1 MQKITSKLFQPIDG
15 AAIAVFRIGFGLIL
29 FLDIIR
35 YGWKFSP
42 VYSYLEP
49 DLLFKYYGFGWVQ
62 PWGGDGLIWH
72 HVVLAICA
80 AGICLGLFY
89 RFCIVVFTLGFT
101 YLFLLDQAQYLNHFY
116 MVILFCCLLCVIPAH
131 RTWSLDALRKPKMAS
146 SIQPLWCKVL
156 LVGQLEI
163 ILLYAGFVKLNADWL
178 NLEPL
183 RMWLASSADLPL
195 LGEYFV
201 QDWSIAVGAYGVIAL
216 HLIGAPLLFVKKVRW
231 IVMAL
236 YASFHI
242 LNHFVFSIGIFPW
255 MTLFA
260 SLLFFDA
267 DWPRQFYRSC
277 QRLKGKLLSKDIPLY
292 AWEPAGQTENVQPTF
307 SPYRRSIAVFVILW
321 LVLQSVIPLRNFLYP
336 GNVAWNEEGH
346 RFSWRMKLRGKA
358 GKAMFMITDRES
370 KREWFINGSEYLSPR
385 QLRKI
390 PCQPEMILQFAHYL
404 EKVWMEEK
412 GYRDIQIYA
421 AAQCSLNGRR
431 LQPFVN
437 SGVDLTEQTRTL
449 GHRTWVVPLN
459 EPLAQYFLPKEWFW
473 PEH

>member
-49 DLLFKYYGFGWVQ
+49 DILFKYYGFGWVQ

-131 RTWSLDALRKPKMAS
+131 RTWSLDTLRKPKMAS
-146 SIQPLWCKVL
+146 SILPLWCKVL

-201 QDWSIAVGAYGVIAL
+201 QDWSIAVGEPKPRRARDRAHSLRRQLSGRRR
-216 HLIGAPLLFVKKVRW
+216 GRAPRP
-231 IVMAL
+231 A
-236 YASFHI
+236 ARRRPGGSH
-242 LNHFVFSIGIFPW
+242 GPP
-255 MTLFA
+255 TT
-260 SLLFFDA
+260 
-267 DWPRQFYRSC
+267 RS
-277 QRLKGKLLSKDIPLY
+277 
-292 AWEPAGQTENVQPTF
+292 
-307 SPYRRSIAVFVILW
+307 
-321 LVLQSVIPLRNFLYP
+321 
-336 GNVAWNEEGH
+336 
-346 RFSWRMKLRGKA
+346 
-358 GKAMFMITDRES
+358 
-370 KREWFINGSEYLSPR
+370 LSPSSQDKPPHAPGPSR
-385 QLRKI
+385 
-390 PCQPEMILQFAHYL
+390 
-404 EKVWMEEK
+404 
-412 GYRDIQIYA
+412 
-421 AAQCSLNGRR
+421 
-431 LQPFVN
+431 
-437 SGVDLTEQTRTL
+437 
-449 GHRTWVVPLN
+449 GH
-459 EPLAQYFLPKEWFW
+459 
-473 PEH
+473 